1 MSEAAVARTER
12 GKKNRFQILFSEESG
27 KCGAKDQLRAE
38 GKDLS
43 PQQNLP
49 FLEPLRAS
57 LLGAA
62 PKALHPPDRPKGG
75 VVVSPG
81 RIHRPWTAGLGAR
94 ADSL

>member
-1 MSEAAVARTER
+1 MW
-12 GKKNRFQILFSEESG
+12 
-27 KCGAKDQLRAE
+27 AKDQLRAE

-57 LLGAA
+57 LSWGRPQRPCTL
-62 PKALHPPDRPKGG
+62 LTVPKGG

-81 RIHRPWTAGLGAR
+81 HIHRSWTAGLGAR